1 MTPISNN
8 GKTPVF
14 VGGRMIPP
22 GETVTFEA
30 HELPPEYRL
39 ASVDDVSEVDGNDPL
54 LALIDLSIGKLA
66 LGLPD
71 LSEEKLARLETLE
84 EAKEK
89 PRAGA
94 LAAITEERL
103 RRAEQSA
110 PGGLNAADGGSG
122 E

>member
-39 ASVDDVSEVDGNDPL
+39 ASVNEVANVDGNDPL
-54 LALIDLSIGKLA
+54 LALVDLSIGKLA
-66 LGLPD
+66 LGLPA
-71 LSEEKLARLETLE
+71 LSEEELARLESLE

-103 RRAEQSA
+103 RRAERAA
-110 PGGLNAADGGSG
+110 PGGLDAADEAVG

>member
-1 MTPISNN
+1 MTPISNH

-14 VGGRMIPP
+14 VGGRMISP

-39 ASVDDVSEVDGNDPL
+39 VSVDEVAEADGSDPL
-54 LALIDLSIGKLA
+54 QALIDLSIGKLA

-71 LSEEKLARLETLE
+71 LSEAELARLEALE

-103 RRAEQSA
+103 RRAERAA
-110 PGGLNAADGGSG
+110 PGGLDAADGSS